1 MVALRVRAGSAGA
14 GEGEGEGYGAKRVVR
29 KGITMLDLSHVNS
42 LLTPLPPL
50 QTPGSKQSARGSAPR
65 RLSPQ
70 TPQTAQAAHERHR
83 ETERGNQTSPSS
95 MRGPSPR
102 ARRVGYTVDLASQK
116 LYMASLN
123 KNRFRASLSFQEFEA
138 GLQEALQ
145 EHAQMAEA
153 KFEAMKAEQ
162 DEKDRQLELALRRL
176 ERAEETIS
184 VLTDRLADGE
194 AKQAEL
200 TSSTQG
206 QVARYAQQVG
216 EMAGMVTRLRER
228 VRAGAV
234 AGEIETQ
241 RVRVAQVM
249 QAASKLDAMIA
260 QVQALAAQQR
270 VSRDAVDV
278 LATKDDALSHGSLT
292 LERRGVESPSEE
304 AQMHQG
310 EASTQQRLARAGDRI
325 SQLSALVTTLEGAV
339 RQEHSTC
346 SADPPSKATRRG
358 IGSLAPFEPRRF
370 DSFVIRLHL
379 SDNGGRVLHV
389 QVLLMTRSVLSRQI

>member
-1 MVALRVRAGSAGA
+1 MT
-14 GEGEGEGYGAKRVVR
+14 K
-29 KGITMLDLSHVNS
+29 
-42 LLTPLPPL
+42 
-50 QTPGSKQSARGSAPR
+50 
-65 RLSPQ
+65 
-70 TPQTAQAAHERHR
+70 
-83 ETERGNQTSPSS
+83 
-95 MRGPSPR
+95 
-102 ARRVGYTVDLASQK
+102 
-116 LYMASLN
+116 
-123 KNRFRASLSFQEFEA
+123 
-138 GLQEALQ
+138 
-145 EHAQMAEA
+145 
-153 KFEAMKAEQ
+153 
-162 DEKDRQLELALRRL
+162 KDRQLELALRRL

-358 IGSLAPFEPRRF
+358 IGSLAPFDPRRF